1 MRERGGGA
9 RARIMTD
16 FLAGDERGEGF
27 GVEVRSSIPPAGK
40 ELREDTAA
48 DSFPRAGSPGVVRL
62 ISWEVFG
69 MPDISKISFRML
81 TALLTAPLAGLAVS
95 AGRLSP
101 PLVTQP

>member
-27 GVEVRSSIPPAGK
+27 GVEVRASIPPAGM

-48 DSFPRAGSPGVVRL
+48 HSFPRAGSPEAVRL
-62 ISWEVFG
+62 KSWEELG
-69 MPDISKISFRML
+69 ISDISRISSRML
-81 TALLTAPLAGLAVS
+81 TALLTAWEVLTALPVGGTVLVELLAG
-95 AGRLSP
+95 
-101 PLVTQP
+101 